1 MTAISNRLILETTG
15 AHAGGV
21 NVANSAANPFKI
33 GQQVSI
39 NYVHNAAGDRKTVV
53 LSTVAGAAVKV
64 AGILDNVI
72 TFDAD
77 YSIPSDSHLGS
88 IAAKAGH
95 ILIDATWLDLQTLTY
110 TMKDIELVLKQV
122 SPPASYVNQLAKGG
136 TQLDIYTCD
145 ILRNN
150 VSKDD
155 KIAQQNIHAYN
166 TRAKSIISLPMP
178 NRSSSIIVDNL
189 SPVLDELQAYNYY
202 IEGLSQPNKKVPT
215 AIINNGYQEP
225 IQLWEL
231 IKALGSA
238 DCKVKNIQGVS
249 GKFAIGRALGMFG
262 GTYDLRNAGDLS
274 LRTEYN
280 GITAPT
286 HNKLFLN
293 YIYHVR
299 RLIISEG
306 SKQVIV

>member
-1 MTAISNRLILETTG
+1 
-15 AHAGGV
+15 
-21 NVANSAANPFKI
+21 
-33 GQQVSI
+33 
-39 NYVHNAAGDRKTVV
+39 
-53 LSTVAGAAVKV
+53 
-64 AGILDNVI
+64 
-72 TFDAD
+72 
-77 YSIPSDSHLGS
+77 
-88 IAAKAGH
+88 
-95 ILIDATWLDLQTLTY
+95 
-110 TMKDIELVLKQV
+110 
-122 SPPASYVNQLAKGG
+122 
-136 TQLDIYTCD
+136 
-145 ILRNN
+145 
-150 VSKDD
+150 
-155 KIAQQNIHAYN
+155 
-166 TRAKSIISLPMP
+166 MP

-215 AIINNGYQEP
+215 AIINSGYQEP

-238 DCKVKNIQGVS
+238 DCKVKNIQEVQH
-249 GKFAIGRALGMFG
+249 KFAIGRALGMFG

-280 GITAPT
+280 GTTAPT